1 MKNANHITILT
12 LAQLRQDKSF
22 SIVQL
27 GRRQPSS
34 KSKEEDSAGT
44 QELLARKEVGESRG
58 GLRTIKNFHIKPQNK
73 VLHPKYYKHSPY
85 TLAHKKCFIVTK
97 KVH

>member
-1 MKNANHITILT
+1 MENANHITILT

-34 KSKEEDSAGT
+34 KSKQEDSAGT
-44 QELLARKEVGESRG
+44 QELLARKEDGESRG
-58 GLRTIKNFHIKPQNK
+58 GLRTIKNFHIKPENK
-73 VLHPKYYKHSPY
+73 VIHPK
-85 TLAHKKCFIVTK
+85 
-97 KVH
+97 